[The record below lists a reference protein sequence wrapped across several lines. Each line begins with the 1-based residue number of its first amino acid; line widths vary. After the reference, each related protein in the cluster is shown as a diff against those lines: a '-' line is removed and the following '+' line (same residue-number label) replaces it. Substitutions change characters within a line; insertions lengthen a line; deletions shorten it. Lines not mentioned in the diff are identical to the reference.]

1 MDGPVVDQAAA
12 PAGQT
17 RAESGEQLCCRLLA
31 GPLQRPPGGTGHRW
45 ETSRADGIRSI
56 GPGPGRAA
64 AVQSLLST
72 SRGSA
77 RRRRPNFYPLPQRP
91 RTRRLIAGPQTEP
104 HPKQRGSTRAG
115 HSPALAPPC
124 RFRCD
129 LLGGESA
136 PQLIDPAL
144 QPRPPPG
151 PVPGQCLHDRVP
163 QVLLRRLPVGRGTA
177 AQTVPDRLCHGDA
190 HQVRAIRR
198 GDESSCQFRWIRAA
212 EPLRDWWRLR
222 TAPRWVESGQLRHSF
237 HTRRGAIVPRHTSA
251 RSRP

>member
-115 HSPALAPPC
+115 HSLALAPPC
-124 RFRCD
+124 RFRSD

-144 QPRPPPG
+144 QPRPPP
-151 PVPGQCLHDRVP
+151 PDRSQASACTTASRRYSSGVFP
-163 QVLLRRLPVGRGTA
+163 SVVARLRRPFRTVSVTGMLIRYEPSGAETRAVVNSGGSVLLNRSGIGGGSGLPRVGW
-177 AQTVPDRLCHGDA
+177 
-190 HQVRAIRR
+190 
-198 GDESSCQFRWIRAA
+198 S
-212 EPLRDWWRLR
+212 RD
-222 TAPRWVESGQLRHSF
+222 S
-237 HTRRGAIVPRHTSA
+237 
-251 RSRP
+251 